1 MVDLTRLLPGPM
13 ATKILADLGARV
25 IKVESLTAPD
35 LLRFAPPLKDG
46 VNPVFSHLNSGK
58 ESMVLDLK
66 SERDLS
72 ILHEVAHRS
81 DILVT
86 SSRKNWLER
95 TGLVYHLLSQRS
107 PHLICCNLSAFRRED
122 KAGHDINS
130 LAVSGLA
137 SLLGDSRESPTLPG
151 TQFADVASALQMVIK
166 ILAALHARSEDRE
179 GTQIEVSME
188 ESCEPFTLA
197 AGALADSENTFLERL
212 CGESPFYRFYRC
224 KDDRYIALGAV
235 ENKFQR
241 RLRELL
247 PTDTHGWPQDLFWGE
262 GLKPVHHQ
270 LEELFGSRTQAQWE
284 QFFDGENVC
293 FSPVLPLH
301 VKQTDGLS
309 EELGGSTARIL
320 AELGY
325 SESQRDEPASLE

>member
-107 PHLICCNLSAFRRED
+107 PHLIYCNLSAFRRED

-130 LAVSGLA
+130 LAV
-137 SLLGDSRESPTLPG
+137 R
-151 TQFADVASALQMVIK
+151 
-166 ILAALHARSEDRE
+166 
-179 GTQIEVSME
+179 
-188 ESCEPFTLA
+188 
-197 AGALADSENTFLERL
+197 
-212 CGESPFYRFYRC
+212 
-224 KDDRYIALGAV
+224 
-235 ENKFQR
+235 
-241 RLRELL
+241 
-247 PTDTHGWPQDLFWGE
+247 
-262 GLKPVHHQ
+262 
-270 LEELFGSRTQAQWE
+270 
-284 QFFDGENVC
+284 
-293 FSPVLPLH
+293 
-301 VKQTDGLS
+301 
-309 EELGGSTARIL
+309 
-320 AELGY
+320 
-325 SESQRDEPASLE
+325 